1 MLAMSKNFLNKKNI
15 DISKTHIIITFNK
28 IQKRRF
34 SMNITNKSQ
43 KAIQAI
49 PLDNIM

>member
-28 IQKRRF
+28 IQKNGD
-34 SMNITNKSQ
+34 S
-43 KAIQAI
+43 
-49 PLDNIM
+49 L